1 MVQEIISTRE
11 PEKESKLI
19 REVMC
24 VAAEQ
29 EKSLMKYYTYKTF
42 GKSFE

>member
-29 EKSLMKYYTYKTF
+29 EEEFNEILHI
-42 GKSFE
+42 